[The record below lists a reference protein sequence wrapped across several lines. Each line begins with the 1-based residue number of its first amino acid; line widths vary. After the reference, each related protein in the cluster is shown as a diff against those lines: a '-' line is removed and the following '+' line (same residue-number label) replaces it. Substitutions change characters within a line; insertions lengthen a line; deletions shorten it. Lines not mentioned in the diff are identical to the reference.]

1 MKVAAMVEEARE
13 EEREEGEESIEGGE
27 GEKGKEGKEGEK
39 GKEDEEGMVVTCM
52 LQLPYPQHQDEKQ
65 GASISS
71 YQSISAWDTRMK
83 VAAMVKEV
91 REGEG

>member
-1 MKVAAMVEEARE
+1 
-13 EEREEGEESIEGGE
+13 
-27 GEKGKEGKEGEK
+27 
-39 GKEDEEGMVVTCM
+39 MVVTCM
-52 LQLPYPQHQDEKQ
+52 LQLPYPQHQDQKQ

>member
-1 MKVAAMVEEARE
+1 M
-13 EEREEGEESIEGGE
+13 
-27 GEKGKEGKEGEK
+27 
-39 GKEDEEGMVVTCM
+39 VTCM
-52 LQLPYPQHQDEKQ
+52 LQQPYPQHQDQKQ

-83 VAAMVKEV
+83 VVSMVKEV